1 MKMLLLQLS
10 SIYNEGNKKCL
21 IHKISIKI
29 NLKHQLYTFAAKE

>member
-10 SIYNEGNKKCL
+10 SIYNEGNEKCL

-29 NLKHQLYTFAAKE
+29 NFKHQLYTFAAKE